1 MTPYVSRA
9 FNEERFEFFG
19 RVLTGQQM
27 PRARWKR
34 GVSIVNTYLGDAIGR
49 MYVEKHFP
57 PASKARVQKMVENL
71 LRAYRDAIGES
82 DWLSS
87 GTKGEALDKVSKLT
101 TKIGYPAT
109 WRDYHGLLI
118 KPDDLIGNV
127 ARAQKFDNEYRMAR
141 VDRPVSRGEW
151 LISPQAINAYYT
163 PGTNEIIFPAAFL
176 QPPYFNAVADDAANY
191 GAIGAVIGHEIGHGF
206 DDRGRHFDGT
216 GAVRDW
222 WKPQDE
228 AGYRQ
233 RVARLVDEFNGY
245 SPVPGARVN
254 GSLSLGENVGDLSG
268 LAIAYRAYK
277 ISLAG
282 RRAPE
287 IDGFTGD
294 QRFFLGWAQIWRSK
308 DRDEYVR
315 QQVLSSNY
323 APNEFRANAPVAHL
337 DAFYEA
343 FDVKPSDRLYRA
355 PETRVRIW

>member
-1 MTPYVSRA
+1 M
-9 FNEERFEFFG
+9 
-19 RVLTGQQM
+19 M
-27 PRARWKR
+27 
-34 GVSIVNTYLGDAIGR
+34 
-49 MYVEKHFP
+49 
-57 PASKARVQKMVENL
+57 
-71 LRAYRDAIGES
+71 
-82 DWLSS
+82 
-87 GTKGEALDKVSKLT
+87 
-101 TKIGYPAT
+101 
-109 WRDYHGLLI
+109 
-118 KPDDLIGNV
+118 
-127 ARAQKFDNEYRMAR
+127 
-141 VDRPVSRGEW
+141 
-151 LISPQAINAYYT
+151 SPQSINAYYA
-163 PGTNEIIFPAAFL
+163 PGTNEIIFPAALL
-176 QPPYFNAVADDAANY
+176 QPPYFNAAADDAANY
-191 GAIGAVIGHEIGHGF
+191 GAIGAVIGHEIGHGL

-228 AGYRQ
+228 TAYRQ
-233 RVARLVDEFNGY
+233 RIAARLVDEFNGY

-308 DRDEYVR
+308 EREEYVR

-337 DAFYEA
+337 PAFYEA
-343 FDVKPSDRLYRA
+343 FGVKPGDRLYRV
-355 PETRVRIW
+355 PERRVRIW